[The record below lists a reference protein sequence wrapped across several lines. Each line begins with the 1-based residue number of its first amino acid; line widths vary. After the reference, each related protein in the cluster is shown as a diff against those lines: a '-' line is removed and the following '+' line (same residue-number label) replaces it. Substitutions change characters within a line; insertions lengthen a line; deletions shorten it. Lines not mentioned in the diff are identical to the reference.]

1 MISVP
6 TASSTQTLAARAAA
20 EGDRL
25 AYRHC
30 VSDHFEETLTY
41 AELWARSEHVAT
53 LLRAC
58 TRRGDRVVLAYP
70 TGLEFI
76 VALFACFSAGAVA
89 VPLPVPQPNE
99 TLDRWVH
106 VCDDARPALVLSDA
120 AGASLLAC
128 RLQPA
133 IATGRFGP
141 VHAIIGHSFGA
152 AASAIAIRRGLV
164 VARLVLISCPYSLR
178 HVVSGFARF
187 AGVPSPSN
195 EAMYPLMAA
204 LHRCPEQ
211 ELSFEAIG
219 PDLSVPTL
227 IVHDEQD
234 RYIPHTDGLKVH
246 GLITRSEITV
256 TSKLGHMRILQD
268 DTVVTRATAFVAH
281 VPGQAIVA

>member
-1 MISVP
+1 MFKLFRILFAVLNGLSPRLGGRVAVWMFYGP
-6 TASSTQTLAARAAA
+6 RRFDAARWERA
-20 EGDRL
+20 GL
-25 AYRHC
+25 ATGRQ
-30 VSDHFEETLTY
+30 DHY
-41 AELWARSEHVAT
+41 
-53 LLRAC
+53 
-58 TRRGDRVVLAYP
+58 
-70 TGLEFI
+70 
-76 VALFACFSAGAVA
+76 LFDG
-89 VPLPVPQPNE
+89 E
-99 TLDRWVH
+99 TLDATVWDGRGPTVLLVH
-106 VCDDARPALVLSDA
+106 GWEGRRGQLVKMVPPLVAQGFRVVAVDGPAHGSSRKRRTTLVEYAEAVA
-120 AGASLLAC
+120 A
-128 RLQPA
+128 
-133 IATGRFGP
+133 ATGRFGP

-187 AGVPSPSN
+187 AGVPSPSH

-281 VPGQAIVA
+281 VPGQAIGA